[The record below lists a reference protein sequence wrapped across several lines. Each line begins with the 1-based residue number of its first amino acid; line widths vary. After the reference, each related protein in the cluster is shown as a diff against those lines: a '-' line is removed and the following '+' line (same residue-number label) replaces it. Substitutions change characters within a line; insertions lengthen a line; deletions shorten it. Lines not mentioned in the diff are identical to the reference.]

1 MQQQIIISNDIEHD
15 LATAVAESEHD
26 CVFVLTDDTTHECC
40 LPKVAALLAQYD
52 AVPITI
58 AHGDQHKTLA
68 ALGDVWTALQQGGA
82 TRHSLLINLGGGMI
96 TDLGGFAA
104 ATFKRGINFINIPTT
119 LLAMVDAAVGGKTG
133 INFGGLKNEIGA
145 FADAR
150 FVIINTCF
158 LDTLDAENL
167 CSGYAEMLKH
177 ALISDERMWAE
188 HVNFDL
194 SQPDLAELQHMVAES
209 ISVKERIV
217 AEDPHEHGI
226 RKALNFGHTIGH
238 ALEEFALQQAG
249 GAVVST
255 APTKQLTP
263 GGAVVSTA
271 PTKQLTPGGAVVS
284 TAPTKQLTSGG
295 AVVSARLLPLARAR
309 TAPKNTLLHGYAVA
323 FGLIGEL
330 YMSARKAG
338 FPTERL
344 HQTTRFI
351 RENYAQTEFTCNDY
365 PTLLNLMR
373 HDKKNTSGVINF
385 TLLHNIGDIR
395 INQTATDEEI
405 CEALDF
411 IREGY

>member
-15 LATAVAESEHD
+15 LATAVTGSEHD
-26 CVFVLTDDTTHECC
+26 RVFVLTDDTTHECC

-52 AVPITI
+52 AMPITI

-194 SQPDLAELQHMVAES
+194 LQPDLAELQRMVAES
-209 ISVKERIV
+209 IAVKERIV

-249 GAVVST
+249 GAVVS
-255 APTKQLTP
+255 
-263 GGAVVSTA
+263 
-271 PTKQLTPGGAVVS
+271 
-284 TAPTKQLTSGG
+284 
-295 AVVSARLLPLARAR
+295 ARLLPLARAR
-309 TAPKNTLLHGYAVA
+309 TAPNNQLTSGGAVVSTAPNNQLTPGNRPLLHGYAVA

-330 YMSARKAG
+330 YMSARKAD

-344 HQTTRFI
+344 HQTARFI

>member
-1 MQQQIIISNDIEHD
+1 MQQQIIISNEIEHD
-15 LATAVAESEHD
+15 LATAVVESEHD
-26 CVFVLTDDTTHECC
+26 RVFVLTDDTTHKCC

-58 AHGDQHKTLA
+58 PHGDQHKTLG

-82 TRHSLLINLGGGMI
+82 TRHSLLINLGGGMV

-150 FVIINTCF
+150 FVIINTSF

-188 HVNFDL
+188 HVNYDL
-194 SQPDLAELQHMVAES
+194 LQPDLAELQHMVAES
-209 ISVKERIV
+209 IAVKERIV

-255 APTKQLTP
+255 APNN
-263 GGAVVSTA
+263 
-271 PTKQLTPGGAVVS
+271 
-284 TAPTKQLTSGG
+284 QLTSGG
-295 AVVSARLLPLARAR
+295 AVVS
-309 TAPKNTLLHGYAVA
+309 TAPENKPTPGDAVVSISPKKRPLLHGYAVA

-344 HQTTRFI
+344 HQTARFI

-405 CEALDF
+405 REALDF

>member
-1 MQQQIIISNDIEHD
+1 MQQPIIISNDIEPD

-26 CVFVLTDDTTHECC
+26 RVFVLTDDTTHECC

-82 TRHSLLINLGGGMI
+82 TRHSLIINLGGGMI

-209 ISVKERIV
+209 IAVKERIV

-255 APTKQLTP
+255 APTNQTT
-263 GGAVVSTA
+263 GSTA
-271 PTKQLTPGGAVVS
+271 ISSAPGNR
-284 TAPTKQLTSGG
+284 P
-295 AVVSARLLPLARAR
+295 
-309 TAPKNTLLHGYAVA
+309 LLHGYAVA

-344 HQTTRFI
+344 HQTARFI

-365 PTLLNLMR
+365 PTLLDLMR

>member
-26 CVFVLTDDTTHECC
+26 RVFVLTDDTTHECC

-194 SQPDLAELQHMVAES
+194 SQPDLAELQRMVAES
-209 ISVKERIV
+209 IAVKERIV

-271 PTKQLTPGGAVVS
+271 PTNQTTGGAVVS
-284 TAPTKQLTSGG
+284 TAPNNQLTPGN
-295 AVVSARLLPLARAR
+295 RP
-309 TAPKNTLLHGYAVA
+309 LLHGYAVA

-344 HQTTRFI
+344 HQTARFI

>member
-1 MQQQIIISNDIEHD
+1 MQQHIIISNDIERD

-26 CVFVLTDDTTHECC
+26 RVFVLTDDTTHECC

-58 AHGDQHKTLA
+58 AHGDQHKTLS
-68 ALGDVWTALQQGGA
+68 ALDDVWTALQQGGA

-194 SQPDLAELQHMVAES
+194 SQPDLAELQRMVAES
-209 ISVKERIV
+209 IAVKERIV

-238 ALEEFALQQAG
+238 ALEEFTLQQA
-249 GAVVST
+249 
-255 APTKQLTP
+255 
-263 GGAVVSTA
+263 
-271 PTKQLTPGGAVVS
+271 
-284 TAPTKQLTSGG
+284 GG

-309 TAPKNTLLHGYAVA
+309 TAPINQTTGGAVVSTAPGNRPLLHGYAVA

-344 HQTTRFI
+344 HQTARFI

-405 CEALDF
+405 REALDF

>member
-26 CVFVLTDDTTHECC
+26 RVFVLTDDTTHECC
-40 LPKVAALLAQYD
+40 LPKVAALLTQYD

-177 ALISDERMWAE
+177 ALISDKRMWAE

-194 SQPDLAELQHMVAES
+194 SQPDLAELQRMVAES
-209 ISVKERIV
+209 IAVKERIV

-238 ALEEFALQQAG
+238 ALEEFTLQQA
-249 GAVVST
+249 
-255 APTKQLTP
+255 
-263 GGAVVSTA
+263 
-271 PTKQLTPGGAVVS
+271 
-284 TAPTKQLTSGG
+284 GG
-295 AVVSARLLPLARAR
+295 AVVSARLLPPARAR
-309 TAPKNTLLHGYAVA
+309 TAPNNQLTPKNRPLLHGYAVA

-344 HQTTRFI
+344 HQTARFI

-405 CEALDF
+405 REALDF

>member
-15 LATAVAESEHD
+15 LATAIAESEHD
-26 CVFVLTDDTTHECC
+26 RVFVLTDDTTHECC

-133 INFGGLKNEIGA
+133 INFGGLKNEVGA

-194 SQPDLAELQHMVAES
+194 SQPDLAELQRMVAES
-209 ISVKERIV
+209 IAVKEQIV
-217 AEDPHEHGI
+217 AKDPHEHGI

-238 ALEEFALQQAG
+238 ALEEFALQQATLSG

-255 APTKQLTP
+255 APENKPTP
-263 GGAVVSTA
+263 GDTVVSI
-271 PTKQLTPGGAVVS
+271 S
-284 TAPTKQLTSGG
+284 
-295 AVVSARLLPLARAR
+295 
-309 TAPKNTLLHGYAVA
+309 PKKRPLLHGYAVA

-344 HQTTRFI
+344 HQTARFI

>member
-15 LATAVAESEHD
+15 LAAAVAESEHD
-26 CVFVLTDDTTHECC
+26 RVFVLTDDTTHECC

-52 AVPITI
+52 TVPITI
-58 AHGDQHKTLA
+58 PHGDQHKTLG

-82 TRHSLLINLGGGMI
+82 TRHSLLINLGGGMV

-133 INFGGLKNEIGA
+133 VNFGGLKNEVGA

-194 SQPDLAELQHMVAES
+194 SQPDLAELQRMVAES
-209 ISVKERIV
+209 IAVKERIV
-217 AEDPHEHGI
+217 TEDPHEHGI

-238 ALEEFALQQAG
+238 ALEEFALQQATPSG
-249 GAVVST
+249 GT
-255 APTKQLTP
+255 AISNAPKNELTP

-271 PTKQLTPGGAVVS
+271 PTNQTTGSTVVS
-284 TAPTKQLTSGG
+284 TAP
-295 AVVSARLLPLARAR
+295 
-309 TAPKNTLLHGYAVA
+309 KNRPLLHGYAVA

-344 HQTTRFI
+344 HQTARFI

-405 CEALDF
+405 REALDF

>member
-26 CVFVLTDDTTHECC
+26 RVFVLTDDTTHECC

-133 INFGGLKNEIGA
+133 INFSGLKNEIGA

-194 SQPDLAELQHMVAES
+194 SQPNLAELQRMVAES
-209 ISVKERIV
+209 IAVKERIV

-238 ALEEFALQQAG
+238 ALEEFALQQATLSGGAVVSTAPNSQLTSG

-255 APTKQLTP
+255 APTNQTM
-263 GGAVVSTA
+263 GGAVVSIA
-271 PTKQLTPGGAVVS
+271 PVNRP
-284 TAPTKQLTSGG
+284 
-295 AVVSARLLPLARAR
+295 
-309 TAPKNTLLHGYAVA
+309 LLHGYAVA

-344 HQTTRFI
+344 HQTARFI

>member
-26 CVFVLTDDTTHECC
+26 RVFVLTDDTTHECC

-194 SQPDLAELQHMVAES
+194 SQPDLAELQRMVAES
-209 ISVKERIV
+209 IAVKERIV

-255 APTKQLTP
+255 APTNQTT
-263 GGAVVSTA
+263 GGAAIS
-271 PTKQLTPGGAVVS
+271 P
-284 TAPTKQLTSGG
+284 
-295 AVVSARLLPLARAR
+295 
-309 TAPKNTLLHGYAVA
+309 APKNRPLLHGYAVA

-344 HQTTRFI
+344 HQTARFI

>member
-26 CVFVLTDDTTHECC
+26 RVFVLTDDTTHECC

-194 SQPDLAELQHMVAES
+194 SQPDLSELQRMVAES
-209 ISVKERIV
+209 IAVKERIV

-255 APTKQLTP
+255 APTNQTT

-271 PTKQLTPGGAVVS
+271 PNNQLTPGNR
-284 TAPTKQLTSGG
+284 P
-295 AVVSARLLPLARAR
+295 
-309 TAPKNTLLHGYAVA
+309 LLHGYAVA

-344 HQTTRFI
+344 HQTARFI

-395 INQTATDEEI
+395 INQTATDDEI

>member
-26 CVFVLTDDTTHECC
+26 RVFVLTDDTTHECC

-194 SQPDLAELQHMVAES
+194 SQPDLAELQRMVAES
-209 ISVKERIV
+209 IAVKERIV

-238 ALEEFALQQAG
+238 ALEEFTLQQAG

-255 APTKQLTP
+255 APENKPTP
-263 GGAVVSTA
+263 GDAVVSTA
-271 PTKQLTPGGAVVS
+271 PNSQLTPKKR
-284 TAPTKQLTSGG
+284 P
-295 AVVSARLLPLARAR
+295 
-309 TAPKNTLLHGYAVA
+309 LLHGYAVA

>member
-26 CVFVLTDDTTHECC
+26 RVFVLTDDTTHECC

-58 AHGDQHKTLA
+58 AHGDQHKTLG

-177 ALISDERMWAE
+177 VLISDERMWAE

-194 SQPDLAELQHMVAES
+194 SQPDLAELQRMVAES
-209 ISVKERIV
+209 IAVKERIV

-249 GAVVST
+249 GAVVS
-255 APTKQLTP
+255 
-263 GGAVVSTA
+263 
-271 PTKQLTPGGAVVS
+271 
-284 TAPTKQLTSGG
+284 
-295 AVVSARLLPLARAR
+295 ARLLPLARAR
-309 TAPKNTLLHGYAVA
+309 TAPNNQLTSGGAVVSTAPNSQLTPEKRPLLHGYAVA

-405 CEALDF
+405 REALDF

>member
-26 CVFVLTDDTTHECC
+26 RVFVLTDDTTHECC

-52 AVPITI
+52 AMPITI
-58 AHGDQHKTLA
+58 AHGDQHKTLS
-68 ALGDVWTALQQGGA
+68 ALDDVWTALQQGGA

-194 SQPDLAELQHMVAES
+194 SQPDLAELQRMVAES
-209 ISVKERIV
+209 IAVKERIV

-238 ALEEFALQQAG
+238 ALEEFALQQA
-249 GAVVST
+249 
-255 APTKQLTP
+255 TP
-263 GGAVVSTA
+263 
-271 PTKQLTPGGAVVS
+271 
-284 TAPTKQLTSGG
+284 SGG

-309 TAPKNTLLHGYAVA
+309 TAPKNRPLLHGYAVA

-344 HQTTRFI
+344 HQTARFI

>member
-26 CVFVLTDDTTHECC
+26 RVFVLTDDTTHECC

-194 SQPDLAELQHMVAES
+194 SQPDLAELQRMVAES
-209 ISVKERIV
+209 IAVKERIV

-249 GAVVST
+249 GAVVS
-255 APTKQLTP
+255 
-263 GGAVVSTA
+263 
-271 PTKQLTPGGAVVS
+271 
-284 TAPTKQLTSGG
+284 
-295 AVVSARLLPLARAR
+295 ARLLPLARAR
-309 TAPKNTLLHGYAVA
+309 TAPNSQLTPGNRPLLHGYAVA
-323 FGLIGEL
+323 FGLISEL

-344 HQTTRFI
+344 HQTARFI
-351 RENYAQTEFTCNDY
+351 RENYTQTEFTCNDY

>member
-15 LATAVAESEHD
+15 LATAIAESEHD
-26 CVFVLTDDTTHECC
+26 RVFVLTDDTTHECC

-58 AHGDQHKTLA
+58 AHGDQYKTLA

-158 LDTLDAENL
+158 LGTLDAENL

-177 ALISDERMWAE
+177 ALISDERMWTE

-194 SQPDLAELQHMVAES
+194 SQPDLAELQRMVAES
-209 ISVKERIV
+209 IAVKERIV

-238 ALEEFALQQAG
+238 ALEEFALQQATLSG

-255 APTKQLTP
+255 APENKPTP
-263 GGAVVSTA
+263 GDTVVSI
-271 PTKQLTPGGAVVS
+271 S
-284 TAPTKQLTSGG
+284 
-295 AVVSARLLPLARAR
+295 
-309 TAPKNTLLHGYAVA
+309 PKKRPLLHGYAVA

>member
-1 MQQQIIISNDIEHD
+1 
-15 LATAVAESEHD
+15 
-26 CVFVLTDDTTHECC
+26 
-40 LPKVAALLAQYD
+40 
-52 AVPITI
+52 
-58 AHGDQHKTLA
+58 
-68 ALGDVWTALQQGGA
+68 
-82 TRHSLLINLGGGMI
+82 
-96 TDLGGFAA
+96 
-104 ATFKRGINFINIPTT
+104 
-119 LLAMVDAAVGGKTG
+119 MVDAAVGGKTG

-194 SQPDLAELQHMVAES
+194 SQPDLAELQRMVAES
-209 ISVKERIV
+209 IAVKERIV

-238 ALEEFALQQAG
+238 ALEEFALQQA
-249 GAVVST
+249 
-255 APTKQLTP
+255 TP
-263 GGAVVSTA
+263 GNR
-271 PTKQLTPGGAVVS
+271 P
-284 TAPTKQLTSGG
+284 
-295 AVVSARLLPLARAR
+295 
-309 TAPKNTLLHGYAVA
+309 LLHGYAVA

-344 HQTTRFI
+344 HQTARFI

-365 PTLLNLMR
+365 PTMLNLMR

>member
-15 LATAVAESEHD
+15 LATAITESEHD
-26 CVFVLTDDTTHECC
+26 RVFVLTDDTTHECC

-133 INFGGLKNEIGA
+133 INFGGLKNEVGA

-150 FVIINTCF
+150 FVIINTSF

-194 SQPDLAELQHMVAES
+194 SQPDLAELQRMVAES
-209 ISVKERIV
+209 IAVKEQIV
-217 AEDPHEHGI
+217 AKDPHEHGI

-238 ALEEFALQQAG
+238 ALEEFALQQATLSG

-255 APTKQLTP
+255 APENKPTP
-263 GGAVVSTA
+263 GDTVVSI
-271 PTKQLTPGGAVVS
+271 S
-284 TAPTKQLTSGG
+284 
-295 AVVSARLLPLARAR
+295 
-309 TAPKNTLLHGYAVA
+309 PKKRPLLHGYAVA

-344 HQTTRFI
+344 HQTARFI

-385 TLLHNIGDIR
+385 TLLHNIGNIR

>member
-26 CVFVLTDDTTHECC
+26 RVFVLTDDTTHECC

-194 SQPDLAELQHMVAES
+194 LQPDLAKLQRMVAES
-209 ISVKERIV
+209 IAVKERIV

-238 ALEEFALQQAG
+238 ALEEFTLQQAG

-255 APTKQLTP
+255 APTNQATRGAAISPAP
-263 GGAVVSTA
+263 GNR
-271 PTKQLTPGGAVVS
+271 P
-284 TAPTKQLTSGG
+284 
-295 AVVSARLLPLARAR
+295 
-309 TAPKNTLLHGYAVA
+309 LLHGYAVA

-344 HQTTRFI
+344 HQTARFI

-365 PTLLNLMR
+365 PTLLDLMR
-373 HDKKNTSGVINF
+373 HDKKNTSGIINF

>member
-1 MQQQIIISNDIEHD
+1 MQQQIIISNDIERD
-15 LATAVAESEHD
+15 LATAIAGSEHD
-26 CVFVLTDDTTHECC
+26 RVFVLTDDTTHECC

-119 LLAMVDAAVGGKTG
+119 LLAMVDAGVGGKTG
-133 INFGGLKNEIGA
+133 INFDGLKNEIGA

-194 SQPDLAELQHMVAES
+194 SQPDLAELQRMVAES
-209 ISVKERIV
+209 IAVKERIV

-255 APTKQLTP
+255 APTNQTT
-263 GGAVVSTA
+263 GGAAIS
-271 PTKQLTPGGAVVS
+271 P
-284 TAPTKQLTSGG
+284 
-295 AVVSARLLPLARAR
+295 
-309 TAPKNTLLHGYAVA
+309 APKNRPLLHGYAVA

-344 HQTTRFI
+344 HQTARFI

>member
-26 CVFVLTDDTTHECC
+26 RVFVLTDDTTHECC

-52 AVPITI
+52 AMPITI

-194 SQPDLAELQHMVAES
+194 SQPDLTELQRMVAES
-209 ISVKERIV
+209 IAVKERIV

-255 APTKQLTP
+255 APTNQTT
-263 GGAVVSTA
+263 GGAAISPA
-271 PTKQLTPGGAVVS
+271 PGNRP
-284 TAPTKQLTSGG
+284 
-295 AVVSARLLPLARAR
+295 
-309 TAPKNTLLHGYAVA
+309 LLHGYAVA

-351 RENYAQTEFTCNDY
+351 RENYAQTEFTCDDY

-405 CEALDF
+405 REALDF

>member
-1 MQQQIIISNDIEHD
+1 MQQQIIISNNIEHK

-26 CVFVLTDDTTHECC
+26 RVFVLTDDTTHECC

-177 ALISDERMWAE
+177 ALISNEHMWAE

-194 SQPDLAELQHMVAES
+194 SQPDLAELQRMVAES
-209 ISVKERIV
+209 IAVKERIV

-226 RKALNFGHTIGH
+226 RKTLNFGHTIGH

-255 APTKQLTP
+255 APTNQTT
-263 GGAVVSTA
+263 GGAAIS
-271 PTKQLTPGGAVVS
+271 P
-284 TAPTKQLTSGG
+284 
-295 AVVSARLLPLARAR
+295 
-309 TAPKNTLLHGYAVA
+309 APKNRPLLHGYAVA

>member
-26 CVFVLTDDTTHECC
+26 RVFVLTDDTTHKCC

-58 AHGDQHKTLA
+58 PHGDQHKTLG

-82 TRHSLLINLGGGMI
+82 TRHSLLINLGGGMV

-150 FVIINTCF
+150 YVIINTCF

-194 SQPDLAELQHMVAES
+194 SQPDLAELQRMVAES
-209 ISVKERIV
+209 IAVKERIV

-255 APTKQLTP
+255 APND
-263 GGAVVSTA
+263 
-271 PTKQLTPGGAVVS
+271 
-284 TAPTKQLTSGG
+284 QLTSGG
-295 AVVSARLLPLARAR
+295 AVVS
-309 TAPKNTLLHGYAVA
+309 TAPNSQLTSGGAVVSTAPEKRPLLHGYAVA

-344 HQTTRFI
+344 HQTARFI
-351 RENYAQTEFTCNDY
+351 RENYAQTEFTCNNY

>member
-26 CVFVLTDDTTHECC
+26 RVFVLTDDTTHECC

-82 TRHSLLINLGGGMI
+82 TRHSLLINLGGGMV

-133 INFGGLKNEIGA
+133 VNFGGLKNEVGA

-194 SQPDLAELQHMVAES
+194 SQPDLAELQRMVAES
-209 ISVKERIV
+209 IAVKERIV
-217 AEDPHEHGI
+217 TEDPHEHGI

-238 ALEEFALQQAG
+238 ALEEFALQQATLSG

-255 APTKQLTP
+255 APNNQTT
-263 GGAVVSTA
+263 GGTAISSA
-271 PTKQLTPGGAVVS
+271 PTNQ
-284 TAPTKQLTSGG
+284 TSGG
-295 AVVSARLLPLARAR
+295 TAIS
-309 TAPKNTLLHGYAVA
+309 TAPKNRPLLHGYAVA

-344 HQTTRFI
+344 HQTARFI

>member
-15 LATAVAESEHD
+15 LATAVARSEHD
-26 CVFVLTDDTTHECC
+26 RVFVLTDDTTHECC

-194 SQPDLAELQHMVAES
+194 SQPDLTELQRMVAES
-209 ISVKERIV
+209 IAVKERIV

-249 GAVVST
+249 GAVVSARLLPLARART
-255 APTKQLTP
+255 APNSQLTP
-263 GGAVVSTA
+263 GGAA
-271 PTKQLTPGGAVVS
+271 I
-284 TAPTKQLTSGG
+284 
-295 AVVSARLLPLARAR
+295 SARLLPLARAR
-309 TAPKNTLLHGYAVA
+309 TAPKNRPLLHGYAVA

-344 HQTTRFI
+344 HQTARFI

>member
-1 MQQQIIISNDIEHD
+1 MQQQIIISNDIVHD
-15 LATAVAESEHD
+15 LATAIAESEHD
-26 CVFVLTDDTTHECC
+26 RVFVLTDDTTHECC

-58 AHGDQHKTLA
+58 AHGDQHKTLS

-194 SQPDLAELQHMVAES
+194 SQPDLAELQRMVAES
-209 ISVKERIV
+209 IAVKERIV

-238 ALEEFALQQAG
+238 ALEEFTLQQAG

-255 APTKQLTP
+255 APENKPTP
-263 GGAVVSTA
+263 GDAVVSTA
-271 PTKQLTPGGAVVS
+271 PNSQLTPKKR
-284 TAPTKQLTSGG
+284 P
-295 AVVSARLLPLARAR
+295 
-309 TAPKNTLLHGYAVA
+309 LLHGYAVA